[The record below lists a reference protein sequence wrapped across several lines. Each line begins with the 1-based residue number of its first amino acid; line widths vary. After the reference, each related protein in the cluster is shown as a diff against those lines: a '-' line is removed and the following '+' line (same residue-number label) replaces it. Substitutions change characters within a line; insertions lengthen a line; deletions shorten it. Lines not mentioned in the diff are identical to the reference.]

1 MPDYAYI
8 ARDTTGQKVTGTL
21 SAATERE
28 VLGILSGRSL
38 FPVEVKASKAS
49 AAPGANLRVRGQVMA
64 TVYAQLAALLRGGVP
79 MLKSLAVLREQ
90 TSNRNLKAIL
100 DEVYH
105 RVEDGSTLGDAMA
118 RFPRAFNEMAVNMV
132 RAGGEGG
139 FLEDAL
145 DRVASFTEQ
154 QEDLKGRTIS
164 AMVYP
169 LLLGS
174 AGSIVVTVLVV
185 FFVPKFA
192 VMFERLRER
201 GELPWAT
208 ELLLWISESA
218 RSPVMAFLILPAL
231 IALGVFLYMRAQT
244 PEGRR
249 TADYLRIKIPMAGPI
264 FLSFAVARFCRVLGT
279 LLHNGVP
286 ILKALEISRDAAGNK
301 ILTEAIA
308 KASENISSGQ
318 SLAGPLGSS
327 GHFPK
332 MVVEMIA
339 VAEESNTLD
348 QVLVDLADDLEKQTS
363 RQLDLFVRLLEPIM
377 LMVLAGIV
385 LVVVIA
391 LLVPVIKMGQTMG

>member
-1 MPDYAYI
+1 MPDFAYT
-8 ARDTTGQKVTGTL
+8 ARDATGQKISGTL

-49 AAPGANLRVRGQVMA
+49 SAPGANLRVRGQIMA
-64 TVYAQLAALLRGGVP
+64 TLYAQLAALLRGGVP

-90 TSNRNLKAIL
+90 TSNKNLKAIL

-145 DRVASFTEQ
+145 YRVASFTEQ
-154 QEDLKGRTIS
+154 SEDLKGRTIS

-174 AGSIVVTVLVV
+174 AGTIVVTVLVV

-218 RSPVMAFLILPAL
+218 RSPVMVFLILPAI

-286 ILKALEISRDAAGNK
+286 ILKALEISREAAGNK

-385 LVVVIA
+385 LIVVIA